1 MRDTGRGLGMSDPR
15 ESGFRHGQ
23 GKLVEEIRKAAPQ
36 STRSQRNESR
46 SMEVDGGVHTRKAGL
61 PRAG

>member
-1 MRDTGRGLGMSDPR
+1 MSDPR

-36 STRSQRNESR
+36 STRSKRNENR
-46 SMEVDGGVHTRKAGL
+46 SMEVNGGGVHTRRAGL